1 MDYSERER
9 ISHVARRLGFGV
21 EPEIVEGAADV
32 DEAISM
38 ALDLSTPTPP
48 PEPVAPSDMDEARSP
63 EQREA
68 PYRYWFTQ
76 LVGGPRRIEERLTWF
91 WHDHFA
97 TGIQKV
103 KVPYLM
109 FVQHATIRKL
119 ATGSFADLLGAIAID
134 PAMLIY
140 LDGVQNAVDRINENF
155 GREVME
161 LFTLG
166 RGNYTEADVVAASR
180 AFSGWV
186 VPRAGPR
193 AQRRGLTPWEAT
205 FVPTRHDGG
214 TKTLLGVTGDLDA
227 QGAIDVILDQPQT
240 AVFVSAKLYREL
252 VGTYPDLDT
261 NERIAATF
269 RRDWSIMALVEEIAA
284 DPAFVSDEAIRAKV
298 RTPLERAVG
307 VAQSLEADAPALGRG
322 IFQALRAVRF
332 VPFAPPNVAGFPKGS
347 RLLGPYQLV
356 HGFDLTMALPER
368 LPDLAAAE
376 IAARLGIFDLTD
388 RTRSVIDAAT
398 DPFVRTALTI
408 NAPEY
413 FVT

>member
-1 MDYSERER
+1 MSYSERER
-9 ISHVARRLGFGV
+9 ISHVARRIGFGV
-21 EPEIVEGAADV
+21 EPAIVKALSV
-32 DEAISM
+32 DEAIAM
-38 ALDLSTPTPP
+38 ALDLSVPTPP
-48 PEPVAPSDMDEARSP
+48 PDPVAPADMDEARSP

-68 PYRYWFTQ
+68 PYRYWFAQ
-76 LVGGPRRIEERLTWF
+76 LVDGPRRIEERLTWF

-119 ATGSFADLLGAIAID
+119 ATGSFAELLHAIAVD

-140 LDGVQNAVDRINENF
+140 LDGVQNAAGRINENF

-166 RGNYTEADVVAASR
+166 RGNYTEDDVVAASR

-193 AQRRGLTPWEAT
+193 AERRGLTPWAAT
-205 FVPTRHDGG
+205 FVPFRHDDG
-214 TKTLLGVTGDLDA
+214 TKTFLGVTGELDA
-227 QGAIDVILDQPQT
+227 SDAIDIILDQPAT
-240 AVFVSAKLYREL
+240 ATFVSAKLYREL
-252 VGTYPDLDT
+252 VGVPPDPTT
-261 NERIAATF
+261 NERIAAVF
-269 RRDWSIMALVEEIAA
+269 RRDWSIMALVEEIVA
-284 DPAFVSDEAIRAKV
+284 DPGFVSDDAIRTKV
-298 RTPLERAVG
+298 RTPLERAAG
-307 VAQSLEADAPALGRG
+307 IAQVFGAGSPAAGRS

-332 VPFAPPNVAGFPKGS
+332 VPFAPPNVAGFPKGE
-347 RLLGPYQLV
+347 RLLGPYRLV
-356 HGFDLTMALPER
+356 HGFDLAAALPREV
-368 LPDLAAAE
+368 PDLSADE
-376 IAARLGIFDLTD
+376 LAARFGIFDLGAD
-388 RTRSVIDAAT
+388 SRTVIDAAT
-398 DPFVRTALTI
+398 DPFVRAALTV